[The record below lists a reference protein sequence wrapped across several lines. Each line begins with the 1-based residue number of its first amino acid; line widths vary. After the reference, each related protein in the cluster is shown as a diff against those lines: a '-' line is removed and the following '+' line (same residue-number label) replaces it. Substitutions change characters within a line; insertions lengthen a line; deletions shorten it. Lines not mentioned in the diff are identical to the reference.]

1 MQKQINGYISNYLSP
16 YLCAHRKD
24 FSSQQVFVSLIGNW
38 NKVLDEKGFGRAVLM
53 ELSKA
58 FDSIKHDLLKD
69 NFYAYGF
76 IISKY
81 GFSIIISVI
90 NDTEKMGLWQGF
102 I

>member
-1 MQKQINGYISNYLSP
+1 
-16 YLCAHRKD
+16 
-24 FSSQQVFVSLIGNW
+24 
-38 NKVLDEKGFGRAVLM
+38 M

-102 I
+102 IQGVPQGSVLGPLFIILSK

>member
-1 MQKQINGYISNYLSP
+1 
-16 YLCAHRKD
+16 
-24 FSSQQVFVSLIGNW
+24 
-38 NKVLDEKGFGRAVLM
+38 M

-90 NDTEKMGLWQGF
+90 NDTGKKWVYGKGLF
-102 I
+102 KECRKDLFLVPFL

>member
-1 MQKQINGYISNYLSP
+1 
-16 YLCAHRKD
+16 
-24 FSSQQVFVSLIGNW
+24 
-38 NKVLDEKGFGRAVLM
+38 M